1 MSSRPKTE
9 IGMLET
15 WELDSK
21 AQKSSTIDIYS
32 TLEKT
37 MGEFYVAKPNT
48 WGWSVL
54 QPSFVQPC

>member
-1 MSSRPKTE
+1 
-9 IGMLET
+9 MLET

-54 QPSFVQPC
+54 QPSFVQPLLMVYPWV